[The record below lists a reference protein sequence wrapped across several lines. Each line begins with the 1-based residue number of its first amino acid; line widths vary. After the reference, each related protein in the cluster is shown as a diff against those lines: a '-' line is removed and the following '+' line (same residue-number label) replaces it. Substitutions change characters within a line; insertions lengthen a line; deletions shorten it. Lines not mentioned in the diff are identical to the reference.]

1 MSESEKEFV
10 ILVTLLRYDDKL
22 NYFWRKCE
30 WCFLWQKSAL
40 GSHWIIDNTCNINTI
55 SIMTV
60 LVVNTSNSPIAHI
73 FCLILSLIF
82 DWNRCVKRYVMA
94 QCPCRE
100 DLQRVVFTEKW
111 SSCPFCWKHMFT
123 PAVIPSPVQS
133 GPPGTQPTETH
144 FKHSLYTHR
153 QEHTLQ
159 FILHWNTPWAERAN
173 AVRCSYTS
181 KNTR

>member
-100 DLQRVVFTEKW
+100 DLQRVVFTEW
-111 SSCPFCWKHMFT
+111 SSCPFCWK
-123 PAVIPSPVQS
+123 
-133 GPPGTQPTETH
+133 TH
-144 FKHSLYTHR
+144 VHACCNPLTCSERTSRDTADRNTLQTLTLHTSSRTHTSIYSALKHSVSWKSECCQML
-153 QEHTLQ
+153 LN
-159 FILHWNTPWAERAN
+159 F
-173 AVRCSYTS
+173 
-181 KNTR
+181 KKD